1 LYRFTGVQEKFRG
14 TEYKS
19 SIGEIPG
26 YSGNTVVLGYNV
38 TVWYRGTGVQE
49 MYRCTRVQD

>member
-1 LYRFTGVQEKFRG
+1 LYRFTGVHEKFRG

-19 SIGEIPG
+19 STGEIPG
-26 YSGNTVVLGYNV
+26 YSGNTVVLGYSV
-38 TVWYRGTGVQE
+38 TVCRSTGVQE